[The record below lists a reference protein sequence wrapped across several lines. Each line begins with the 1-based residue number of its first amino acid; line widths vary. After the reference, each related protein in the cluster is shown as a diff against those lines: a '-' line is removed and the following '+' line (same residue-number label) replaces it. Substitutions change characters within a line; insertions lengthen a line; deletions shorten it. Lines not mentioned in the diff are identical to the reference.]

1 MYVSIV
7 QAEMVCVLLIPTQT
21 HVPVCTHMHRTT
33 TFGISSWSVISDLQ
47 NVPRW
52 VSVLGRKEVMEGTN
66 RQTPRPL
73 STSEGSQAARDT
85 DSADSQWEAG
95 GSLAH
100 PSLPARR
107 DCKPGLHLPGV
118 WVGRYCR
125 QVQESRQRPHLQHAA
140 RTCCS
145 FCHHA
150 QEVSSVVVLSSHM
163 TFNQSCSSM
172 SHMTTNF
179 AHKIYAV
186 HEVNSVLDTYL
197 QWVFHRQLLI
207 ETCTYRT
214 E

>member
-1 MYVSIV
+1 MYVSTV
-7 QAEMVCVLLIPTQT
+7 QAEMVCVLFMAIQT

-47 NVPRW
+47 KVQRW

-66 RQTPRPL
+66 RQNPFSL
-73 STSEGSQAARDT
+73 STSEGFQAAWDT

-100 PSLPARR
+100 PSLPSRW
-107 DCKPGLHLPGV
+107 DCKPGLHLPGM
-118 WVGRYCR
+118 WMGRDCR
-125 QVQESRQRPHLQHAA
+125 QVQEGRQCPHLQHAA

-150 QEVSSVVVLSSHM
+150 QEVSSVVVLSSP
-163 TFNQSCSSM
+163 FNQSCSSM
-172 SHMTTNF
+172 SQMTTNF
-179 AHKIYAV
+179 AHKICAV

-197 QWVFHRQLLI
+197 QWVSHHQLLI
-207 ETCTYRT
+207 ETCTYRIK
-214 E
+214 